1 MSQSQIDAFLQAA
14 SSDPTLQDK
23 LKIAKNPESVV
34 EIAQQAGFTLS
45 VDDIK
50 NGQSALSEEEL
61 QGLSGGLS
69 YKQSFCG
76 DCEGQ

>member
-1 MSQSQIDAFLQAA
+1 
-14 SSDPTLQDK
+14 
-23 LKIAKNPESVV
+23 VV